1 MHRLK
6 KLELKKR
13 KGIKSLKSLQRIPNP
28 SCPRIIKFEEEFS
41 CSIKIKTNRSKTT
54 VEGI

>member
-6 KLELKKR
+6 KLELKR
-13 KGIKSLKSLQRIPNP
+13 RRGIKSLKLLQHIPNP

-41 CSIKIKTNRSKTT
+41 YSTKSKQIEIKQP
-54 VEGI
+54 